1 MKAEKITTEM
11 INEALLKKY
20 QEPEWYLGFEVGNS
34 CGSETKRH
42 ADAIAIC
49 AYPSRGFKAI
59 GFEIK
64 VSKSDLKHELDNP
77 TKCEEM
83 YQYVNEWYLVIPKGL
98 ADNAD
103 IPKPWGII
111 EYNDGKLRQ
120 KRKAQYHEAKLTTGF
135 MLAFIRGR
143 QRVDNMNR
151 VVEHNKI
158 AKDIEEHI
166 NWKAKEAI
174 RQLKEVRADI
184 DEIRKATGINIVS
197 YCTDKNIRII
207 NIARKI
213 EGMLKG
219 NNYCG
224 AKEDIDYHL
233 DKITQAGETLKAAY
247 APLLELMGEAGQEE
261 I

>member
-1 MKAEKITTEM
+1 MNTEKITTEM
-11 INEALLKKY
+11 INEALIGKY
-20 QEPEWYLGFEVGNS
+20 REPEWYLGFEVGNS

-59 GFEIK
+59 GFEVK

-77 TKCEEM
+77 RKCEEM
-83 YQYVNEWYLVIPKGL
+83 YQYVNEYYLVIPKGL
-98 ADNAD
+98 TDNAD
-103 IPKPWGII
+103 IPNPWGII

-143 QRVDNMNR
+143 QRVDDMNKAIKY
-151 VVEHNKI
+151 NSI
-158 AKDIEEHI
+158 AKDVEERV
-166 NWKAKEAI
+166 NWKAREAI
-174 RQLKEVRADI
+174 RQLEEVRTNI
-184 DEIRKATGINIVS
+184 DEIKKVTGINIVG

-219 NNYCG
+219 NKYCG
-224 AKEDIDYHL
+224 VKEDLDYHL
-233 DKITQAGETLKAAY
+233 DKITQAGKLLKAAY
-247 APLLELMGEAGQEE
+247 APLIELMGEAGQEE

>member
-1 MKAEKITTEM
+1 MGTEKIITEI
-11 INEALLKKY
+11 INEALLKRY

-34 CGSETKRH
+34 CGCETKRH

-49 AYPSRGFKAI
+49 AYPSRGFQSI
-59 GFEIK
+59 GFEVK
-64 VSKSDLKHELDNP
+64 VSRSDLKHELDNP
-77 TKCEEM
+77 RKCEEM
-83 YQYVNEWYLVIPKGL
+83 YQYVNEWYLVVPKGL

-103 IPKPWGII
+103 IPKPWGVI
-111 EYNDGKLRQ
+111 EYNEGKLRQ

-151 VVEHNKI
+151 AVEHNKI
-158 AKDIEEHI
+158 AKNIKNNM
-166 NWKAKEAI
+166 NWEAQETV
-174 RQLKEVRADI
+174 RQLKEIRADI
-184 DEIRKATGINIVS
+184 DEIRMATGINIVS

-224 AKEDIDYHL
+224 VKEDIDYHL
-233 DKITQAGETLKAAY
+233 DKITQAGEMLKAAY
-247 APLLELMGEAGQEE
+247 EPLLKLMGESQRSE
-261 I
+261 

>member
-59 GFEIK
+59 GFEVK

-77 TKCEEM
+77 RKCEEM
-83 YQYVNEWYLVIPKGL
+83 YQYVNEWYLVVPKGL

-143 QRVDNMNR
+143 QRVDSMNRAVEYNKIDKDIKNNMN
-151 VVEHNKI
+151 
-158 AKDIEEHI
+158 
-166 NWKAKEAI
+166 WEAQETV
-174 RQLKEVRADI
+174 RQLKEIRTDI
-184 DEIRKATGINIVS
+184 DEIKKATGINIVS

-213 EGMLKG
+213 ERMLKG

-224 AKEDIDYHL
+224 VKEDIDYHL
-233 DKITQAGETLKAAY
+233 DKIIKAGETLKVAY
-247 APLLELMGEAGQEE
+247 EPLLKLMGESQRSE
-261 I
+261 

>member
-1 MKAEKITTEM
+1 MNTEKITTEM
-11 INEALLKKY
+11 INEALIGKY
-20 QEPEWYLGFEVGNS
+20 REPEWYLGFEVGNS

-49 AYPSRGFKAI
+49 AYPSRGFQSI
-59 GFEIK
+59 GFEVK
-64 VSKSDLKHELDNP
+64 VSRSDLKHELDNP
-77 TKCEEM
+77 RKCEEM
-83 YQYVNEWYLVIPKGL
+83 YQYVNEWYLVVPKGL

-143 QRVDNMNR
+143 QRVDSMNR
-151 VVEHNKI
+151 AVEYNKI
-158 AKDIEEHI
+158 AKDIKNNM
-166 NWKAKEAI
+166 NWEAQETV
-174 RQLKEVRADI
+174 RQLEEIRADI

-224 AKEDIDYHL
+224 VKEDIDYHL
-233 DKITQAGETLKAAY
+233 DKITQAGKLLKAAY
-247 APLLELMGEAGQEE
+247 APLIELMGEAGQEE